1 MNIDQTWDYPA
12 MQACAAKLDELRDA
26 SRRNKQIMDR
36 AFELLASGVQAEVG
50 KAFLAAYSEHTAS
63 IQLFEEAISA
73 ESELLRSN
81 VNVMQQ
87 ADEELAAQIRA
98 MFGV

>member
-1 MNIDQTWDYPA
+1 MQIDQTWDYPA
-12 MQACAAKLDELRDA
+12 MEACAARLDELRDA
-26 SRRNKQIMDR
+26 SRSNKLAMDR
-36 AFELLASGVQAEVG
+36 AFEHLTAGVQAEVG

-63 IQLFEEAISA
+63 IQMFEEVLSA
-73 ESELLRSN
+73 EGQLLRNN

-87 ADEELAAQIRA
+87 ADEEIAAQIRA